1 MDSLFITFYDPII
14 CYCHDLNL
22 GMVKSLTR
30 RISLVMDIDR
40 LYHI

>member
-1 MDSLFITFYDPII
+1 MDSLFVTFYDPII
-14 CYCHDLNL
+14 CYCLMIL
-22 GMVKSLTR
+22 IWEWSLTR